1 MQASGVCGLGSI
13 PSTPTTNMAKKAKLK
28 RIKETEGMINRNLYR
43 ICGLITII
51 VMVMMTIGFFS
62 RGTFPSPKIGVFY
75 LGVLIIY
82 SFHKE
87 LLRWLGGKEVERQ
100 GEYFVYAWIGL
111 ATALYIINFLSKNY
125 FSYSPQGLSLVSLR
139 EVCFTTLE
147 VFGIFILTR
156 GSKLLK
162 IILEK

>member
-1 MQASGVCGLGSI
+1 MPKKEKFKKIRKTEGSI
-13 PSTPTTNMAKKAKLK
+13 NK
-28 RIKETEGMINRNLYR
+28 NLYR

-51 VMVMMTIGFFS
+51 VMVMMAIGFFS
-62 RGTFPSPKIGVFY
+62 QGVFPSPRIGVFY
-75 LGVLIIY
+75 FGVLIIY

-87 LLRWLGGKEVERQ
+87 LLRWLGEKKVERQ

-111 ATALYIINFLSKNY
+111 AAILYIINFLSKDY
-125 FSYSPQGLSLVSLR
+125 FSYSSQGIPSGNLK
-139 EVCFTTLE
+139 EICFTTLE

-156 GSKLLK
+156 VSKLIK